1 MKHRLRADVTDAE
14 LAVLKILWDRGPST
28 IRLLTDLL
36 YPDGGTAQ
44 YATVQKLLERLEG
57 KACVRRK
64 SDGRVNVWSAAIGLD
79 DLIGHRL
86 RETAEK
92 LCEGSVTPLL
102 THLASTSELSARD
115 LDALR
120 ELIRRLDDETGP
132 G

>member
-1 MKHRLRADVTDAE
+1 MIRRPRADATDAE

-36 YPDGGTAQ
+36 YPAGGAAQ

-57 KACVRRK
+57 KACVRRR
-64 SDGRVNVWSAAIGLD
+64 SDGRVNVYSAAIELD

-92 LCEGSVTPLL
+92 LCQGSLTPLL
-102 THLASTSELSARD
+102 THLAGASELSSDDLESLRD
-115 LDALR
+115 
-120 ELIRRLDDETGP
+120 LIRRLDDEAAEG
-132 G
+132 